1 MERKYADSETR
12 IHKTNKY
19 MVWGGFI
26 ILIMEVVMLYV
37 SDMQWGIETN
47 IPAYILTVVLV
58 IAGVVMS
65 LLAYKSHVPVRTV
78 RTIMLASA
86 TLMHIIC
93 TSLVN
98 NSAISCMLYALA
110 FLCILYYDKKLTV
123 SYATVVIVYLLIN
136 RILVIT
142 MIDDG
147 RELENVCV
155 ILLGIVLYICVI
167 SVNAVFTVYNR
178 DIFGVAEDAN
188 HEQKVMMNQILDIA
202 AVVKDNT
209 MAVKEEMHALEQ
221 SAGVMLNSMEEIAAG
236 TLSTAESV
244 QSQTAMTQE
253 IQNSIQTTAEKSRS
267 MVEVSEEAQNSIR
280 QGHEAVDALNQ
291 QTEVIV
297 STNKLVVEN
306 MGHLQQE
313 ADAMQSFADTILEIS
328 EQTNLLA
335 LNASIESARAG
346 EAGRGFAVVA
356 DQIRVLAEQ
365 TLASTQSITELI
377 DKLNQGTQAT
387 AQAITRSVDAMDE
400 QVKAIG
406 RVGESFEH
414 VGSKIVEL
422 GGNVSEIDHMMN
434 GMVDA
439 NNTIIE
445 SISQLSATSEEI
457 TASTESLMEIARQ
470 NKENAV
476 STQGVLETV
485 VEKASELNRYDTN

>member
-1 MERKYADSETR
+1 MERKYADYETR

-19 MVWGGFI
+19 MVWGGFV
-26 ILIMEVVMLYV
+26 ILVMEVIMLYV
-37 SDMQWGIETN
+37 SDMLWNIESR
-47 IPAYILTVVLV
+47 IPAYLMTALIVV
-58 IAGVVMS
+58 AGVTMTM
-65 LLAYKSHVPVRTV
+65 LAYKSNVPVRTV
-78 RTIMLASA
+78 RTVMIASA
-86 TLMHIIC
+86 TFMHIIC

-98 NSAISCMLYALA
+98 NSAMSCMLYALA

-123 SYATVVIVYLLIN
+123 SYATVVLVYLLIN
-136 RILVIT
+136 RILVI
-142 MIDDG
+142 MMLDDG
-147 RELENVCV
+147 RGLENVCV
-155 ILLGIVLYICVI
+155 ILLGIVLYICVV

-188 HEQKVMMNQILDIA
+188 REQKVMLDQILDIA

-209 MAVKEEMHALEQ
+209 MAVKDEMRALEQ

-267 MVEVSEEAQNSIR
+267 MVEVSKQAQNGIR
-280 QGHEAVDALNQ
+280 QGHEAVDALNR

-297 STNKLVVEN
+297 GTNKLVVEN
-306 MGHLQQE
+306 MEHLQQE
-313 ADAMQSFADTILEIS
+313 TDAMQSFADTILEIS

-377 DKLNQGTQAT
+377 DKLNEGTRAT
-387 AQAITRSVDAMDE
+387 AQAITHSVDAMDE

-414 VGSKIVEL
+414 VGNRIGEL
-422 GGNVSEIDHMMN
+422 GENVSEIDDMMS

-476 STQGVLETV
+476 STQEVLDTV
-485 VEKASELNRYDTN
+485 VQKASELDRYNA